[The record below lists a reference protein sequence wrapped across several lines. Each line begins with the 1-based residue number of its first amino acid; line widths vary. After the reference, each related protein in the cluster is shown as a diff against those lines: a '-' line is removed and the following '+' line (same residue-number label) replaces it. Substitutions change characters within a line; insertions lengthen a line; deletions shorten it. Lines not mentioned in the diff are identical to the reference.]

1 MNECLYRFL
10 FPQDSSLSNRALRL
24 RTMAVSPA
32 STQTQEEEEGSNISS
47 STLQPKSVDEQRRTA
62 RALTEYFQEQELVE
76 KFGDGQVFGWI
87 QKNEINNG
95 RWAMFG
101 LAVGLLTEYSTGVNF
116 VDQILIVFSNLG
128 IADVY

>member
-1 MNECLYRFL
+1 MIELSPL
-10 FPQDSSLSNRALRL
+10 QDSSRALRL
-24 RTMAVSPA
+24 RTMAVSSA
-32 STQTQEEEEGSNISS
+32 STQTQEEEEGRRGNSALESRV
-47 STLQPKSVDEQRRTA
+47 QPKSVDEQRRTA
-62 RALTEYFQEQELVE
+62 RSLTEYFQEQELVE

-87 QKNEINNG
+87 KKNEINNG

-101 LAVGLLTEYSTGVNF
+101 LAVGLLIEYSTGVNF

>member
-1 MNECLYRFL
+1 MCLSL
-10 FPQDSSLSNRALRL
+10 QDSSRALRF
-24 RTMAVSPA
+24 RTMAVSST
-32 STQTQEEEEGSNISS
+32 STQTQEEEGGSRGSALES
-47 STLQPKSVDEQRRTA
+47 RVQPKSVDEQRRAA
-62 RALTEYFQEQELVE
+62 RALKEYFEEQELVE

-116 VDQILIVFSNLG
+116 VDQVLIVFSNLG